1 MRPCLFAACLAA
13 SLLALSSSGAGPD
26 QTRTART
33 LFHLW
38 TGREGQ
44 PLQEVGAIPMKLSDP
59 VYVGLVVGSH
69 NAEAIETAVFSDVS
83 VESLPKAAPELPLL
97 GLAHAG
103 IRVSHLK
110 KARAFYY
117 GTAGFDEP
125 FDTKNLQ
132 GEILVAYF
140 KVNDRQLIE
149 IFPGLKP
156 GDTIPMTHIAM
167 YTENL
172 EHAGIVTTDL
182 DAALKFYVNT
192 LGFRE
197 TWRRGNPDTGKV
209 ALIHLRM
216 PGPSGDYVELSNQ
229 TGNTNLTRARAG
241 TAAHIL
247 LEVPDIKVAY
257 QQTLDRGMTQDRK
270 PPKFGLDERWQF
282 NLFDPDGTRVEF
294 MQPRDP
300 AKAGTPVP
308 SR

>member
-1 MRPCLFAACLAA
+1 MTRTLL
-13 SLLALSSSGAGPD
+13 SLLLLCGGA
-26 QTRTART
+26 
-33 LFHLW
+33 
-38 TGREGQ
+38 
-44 PLQEVGAIPMKLSDP
+44 
-59 VYVGLVVGSH
+59 
-69 NAEAIETAVFSDVS
+69 FS
-83 VESLPKAAPELPLL
+83 EELPLL

-103 IRVSHLK
+103 IRVSDLE
-110 KARAFYY
+110 KARGFYH
-117 GTAGFDEP
+117 GVAGFDEA
-125 FDTKNLQ
+125 FDTKDPQ
-132 GEILVAYF
+132 GGIVVAYF
-140 KVNDRQLIE
+140 KVNDRQFIE
-149 IFPGLKP
+149 IFPGLRP
-156 GDTIPMTHIAM
+156 DDTIPMTHIAM
-167 YTENL
+167 YTESLDKLHKMMQDLGVSPTDIKTGPRDGNRSFSIRKLPGQNLGFLEFVQYMPDSLHVKSVGKSLSDRRISRRL

-209 ALIHLRM
+209 ALVHLRM

-229 TGNTNLTRARAG
+229 TGNPNLTRVRAG
-241 TAAHIL
+241 TAAHIS

-257 QQTLDRGMTQDRK
+257 QQTLDRGMTEDRK
-270 PPKFGLDERWQF
+270 PPRFGLDERWQF